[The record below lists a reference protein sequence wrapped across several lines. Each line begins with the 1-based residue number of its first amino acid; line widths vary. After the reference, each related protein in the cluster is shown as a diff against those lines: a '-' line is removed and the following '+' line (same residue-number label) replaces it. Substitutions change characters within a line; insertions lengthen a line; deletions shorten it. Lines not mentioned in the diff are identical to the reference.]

1 VTLNEYVLKRNGV
14 PMGAAGSLSRNL
26 RNAFGADSPK
36 KFWKYWNPIW
46 GYYLA
51 SYVYLPLKN
60 YLPAGLAVFITFA
73 VSGALHDLAIGL
85 LGRGWQG
92 FITLW
97 FLLMGLVVVVSGAL
111 GVRYA
116 GLSFVGR
123 VAMNGGHLAICFV
136 LAVLCRD
143 WLLVSSAG

>member
-1 VTLNEYVLKRNGV
+1 MLSEPTVPKRSGNTGILF
-14 PMGAAGSLSRNL
+14 GTHLAG
-26 RNAFGADSPK
+26 
-36 KFWKYWNPIW
+36 
-46 GYYLA
+46 
-51 SYVYLPLKN
+51 YVYLPLKN
-60 YLPAGLAVFITFA
+60 HVPASLAVLITFA

-97 FLLMGLVVVVSGAL
+97 LVFMGLVVVVSGAL

-116 GLSFVGR
+116 NLSFVGR
-123 VAMNGGHLAICFV
+123 VAINGGHLAICFA